1 MIKKSRQIE
10 LIIIFT
16 NTQMLMKKNL
26 VYGLLLLSTL
36 TVSLN
41 SCRTDEMLTGTEQTQ
56 KEKIAFFERFEKEKS
71 LSKNAGSSNYAIPF
85 GNSMLAYFDKY
96 PEKKTELENKYGT
109 VDLSVSSQDMDLENG
124 GKLLMFPMLTDGK
137 VTAVIGGV
145 INAERDFLYFDVY
158 KVGHPDR
165 NYLIQTFQQHYS
177 SLSMGRT
184 IDVGEVVIIV
194 KKPELKKPDPWDE
207 DPGDGGHDMGGGNGD
222 FGGNGG
228 GSSGSSDPNAPSTP
242 DPCGQMKDLKNKSE
256 YAKNTKYLEGKTSAT
271 TESGFRVGDPVSG
284 QTGTQFQEL
293 SNKQGTQE
301 LDFKIF
307 GSTYGIMHS
316 HYDGLISIFSPDD
329 VNLFIQLLKNAK
341 NNGIPVN
348 KVFISVVTSDGTY
361 QLRGDNID
369 PDKLSMYSPKQIENL
384 TGIYSQAM
392 GNPNISREALQK
404 EFLKFMEKSMKID
417 GAKLY
422 EQDSDGKTSEVKKDG
437 PKVDCPK

>member
-1 MIKKSRQIE
+1 
-10 LIIIFT
+10 
-16 NTQMLMKKNL
+16 MKKNL
-26 VYGLLLLSTL
+26 VYGLLALATLSI
-36 TVSLN
+36 SLN
-41 SCRTDEMLTGTEQTQ
+41 SCRTDEMLTGTEQAQ
-56 KEKIAFFERFEKEKS
+56 KEKIAFFERFEKERS
-71 LSKNAGSSNYAIPF
+71 LSKNAESNNYALPF
-85 GNSMLAYFDKY
+85 ANSMLAYFSNY

-124 GKLLMFPMLTDGK
+124 RKLLMFPMLTDGK

-145 INAERDFLYFDVY
+145 INEERDFLYFDVY
-158 KVGHPDR
+158 KDNHPDR
-165 NYLIQTFQQHYS
+165 SFLIKTFQNHYNTKTVS
-177 SLSMGRT
+177 RNDSNNPINVG
-184 IDVGEVVIIV
+184 DVIIIV
-194 KKPELKKPDPWDE
+194 KKPQLTKPDPFD
-207 DPGDGGHDMGGGNGD
+207 DPGGNGGHDMGGGNGD
-222 FGGNGG
+222 FGNGG
-228 GSSGSSDPNAPSTP
+228 GSSGSSNPNAPSTP

-256 YAKNTKYLEGKTSAT
+256 YAKNTKYLESKTSAT

-316 HYDGLISIFSPDD
+316 HYDTLISIFSPDD

-348 KVFISVVTSDGTY
+348 KVFVSVVTVDGTY

-369 PDKLSMYSPKQIENL
+369 PDKLTMYTPGQILSLND
-384 TGIYSQAM
+384 IYSQNM
-392 GNPNISREALQK
+392 GNPNISREKLQK
-404 EFLKFMEKSMKID
+404 EFLKFMETSMKIE
-417 GAKLY
+417 GAKVY
-422 EQDSDGKTSEVKKDG
+422 EQDSDGNTSELKKDG